1 MPEAPTI
8 VAPAPA
14 ARPAA
19 PGAPSAVPAS
29 AGEIHVTPRG
39 TTAVPA
45 ATTTDPKPTPA
56 KQRLRDSLVAKSN
69 ANPRTAMPPAKPV
82 EKAATP
88 AAAPAKPAEAA
99 PAAAPAAPAA
109 AAEPGAAPAATPE
122 GGESTAVDP
131 KTGKKLSPWK
141 LLDQYKERLTKAE
154 AEALELRKGAMP
166 EQDRK
171 ALEERLN
178 RAEARAKELEEK
190 MVFTDYSQTEE
201 FKQKYVAPYDKAWRV
216 AMAEM
221 KGIMVSDEQGGERP
235 VTPEDLLTIVNSPL
249 AQARQ
254 LADKHFGSYANDVM
268 AHRNEIRGLFDKQQE
283 AIEEVR
289 KNGLT
294 KKQQETEAQQ
304 RAAQELNK
312 TISTA
317 WAQENQAVLA
327 DERHGNLFKPRDND
341 EEWNNSLKKGYELVD
356 TGWSV
361 NPGDPKLTPEQRTE
375 IIRKHAAIRNRAA
388 AFGPLRVEVNR
399 LTAQVKA
406 LTDELAQYKGSE
418 PPSGT
423 ERTVGA
429 TVPGAAGNAK
439 QRLMDELRK
448 KAR

>member
-8 VAPAPA
+8 VAPAPPS
-14 ARPAA
+14 RPAA

-45 ATTTDPKPTPA
+45 AVSNEPKVGAA
-56 KQRLRDSLVAKSN
+56 KQKLRDSLVAKSN
-69 ANPRTAMPPAKPV
+69 ANPRTAMSPAKP
-82 EKAATP
+82 
-88 AAAPAKPAEAA
+88 AA
-99 PAAAPAAPAA
+99 PAAAPAAAPKPGEAAPAA
-109 AAEPGAAPAATPE
+109 AAPAAQPGAAPAAAPE

-131 KTGKKLSPWK
+131 ATGKKPSPWK
-141 LLDQYKERLTKAE
+141 LVDQYKERLTKAE
-154 AEALELRKGAMP
+154 AELLELRKGAMP
-166 EQDRK
+166 EADRK
-171 ALEERLN
+171 AVEERLA

-221 KGIMVSDEQGGERP
+221 KGIMVSDDQGGERP

-268 AHRNEIRGLFDKQQE
+268 AHRNEIRGLYDKQQE
-283 AIEEVR
+283 AIEEVK

-312 TISTA
+312 TISTV
-317 WAQENQAVLA
+317 WKQENDAVLS
-327 DERHGNLFKPRDND
+327 DQKHGNLFKPREND
-341 EEWNNSLKKGYELVD
+341 EEWNSSLKKGYELVD

-399 LTAQVKA
+399 LQAQVKS

-418 PPSGT
+418 PPSGS

-429 TVPGAAGNAK
+429 AAPATAPGGAK
-439 QRLMDELRK
+439 ARLMDELRK